1 MNKGI
6 NKTNI
11 EKLQAFI
18 KQQNEVH
25 NTKSGTKHNK
35 NNLRQPSANK

>member
-35 NNLRQPSANK
+35 NNLQQSSTNK

>member
-18 KQQNEVH
+18 KQQNGIH
-25 NTKSGTKHNK
+25 NTKPSPKHTK
-35 NNLRQPSANK
+35 NNLQQPLPNK

>member
-25 NTKSGTKHNK
+25 NTKPSPKHNK